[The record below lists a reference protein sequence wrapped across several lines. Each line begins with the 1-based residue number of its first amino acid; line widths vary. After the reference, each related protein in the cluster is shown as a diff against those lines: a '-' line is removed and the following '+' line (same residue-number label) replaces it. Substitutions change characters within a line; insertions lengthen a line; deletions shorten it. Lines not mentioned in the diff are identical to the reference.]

1 LLWVFNA
8 AWCLKFSSISITRR
22 RQLIP
27 MNRYLLDITRYFE
40 LIQSFNFPLSVGTF
54 IAMVCKNHR
63 GGNQAIKKQL
73 NWRGY
78 YSHET
83 GNPDRVQPQSFMGQS
98 FAGKDM
104 QYLVVDSNFANYR
117 FLGSNYSNSPLCR
130 SEILLH
136 SYGFIQGQEK
146 RYQGRSGSA
155 TKRLSFGGQRRTSAK
170 QGILVSYLCRSNL
183 ILAASQTTK
192 LGIEEK

>member
-1 LLWVFNA
+1 LFWVFNA

-27 MNRYLLDITRYFE
+27 TNRYPPNITYHFE
-40 LIQSFNFPLSVGTF
+40 PIQSFNFPFSVGTF
-54 IAMVCKNHR
+54 IAMVCMNHR

-73 NWRGY
+73 NCRGC

-83 GNPDRVQPQSFMGQS
+83 SNPDRVQPQAFMGQS

-130 SEILLH
+130 PEILLH
-136 SYGFIQGQEK
+136 SCQFIQGQGK
-146 RYQGRSGSA
+146 R
-155 TKRLSFGGQRRTSAK
+155 
-170 QGILVSYLCRSNL
+170 C
-183 ILAASQTTK
+183 
-192 LGIEEK
+192 

>member
-1 LLWVFNA
+1 LFQVFDA
-8 AWCLKFSSISITRR
+8 VWCLKFSSISITRR

-27 MNRYLLDITRYFE
+27 TNRYLPDITYHFDPS
-40 LIQSFNFPLSVGTF
+40 QSFNFPLSVGTF
-54 IAMVCKNHR
+54 IAMVFRNHR
-63 GGNQAIKKQL
+63 GENQAIKKQL

-83 GNPDRVQPQSFMGQS
+83 SNPDRVQPQSFMGQS

-117 FLGSNYSNSPLCR
+117 FLGSNHSNSPLCR
-130 SEILLH
+130 PEILLH
-136 SYGFIQGQEK
+136 SYGFLQGQGK

-155 TKRLSFGGQRRTSAK
+155 TKRLSFGG
-170 QGILVSYLCRSNL
+170 
-183 ILAASQTTK
+183 
-192 LGIEEK
+192 

>member
-1 LLWVFNA
+1 LFWVFNA

-27 MNRYLLDITRYFE
+27 TNRYPPNITYHFE
-40 LIQSFNFPLSVGTF
+40 PIQSFNFPFSVGTF
-54 IAMVCKNHR
+54 IAMVCMNHR

-73 NWRGY
+73 NCRGC

-83 GNPDRVQPQSFMGQS
+83 SNPDRVQPQAFMGQS

-130 SEILLH
+130 PEILLH
-136 SYGFIQGQEK
+136 SCQFIQGQGK

-155 TKRLSFGGQRRTSAK
+155 TERLSFSG
-170 QGILVSYLCRSNL
+170 
-183 ILAASQTTK
+183 
-192 LGIEEK
+192 